1 MPRSF
6 KPILLIALGTMA
18 IAGAIALMP
27 VQPAEAQCGSQA
39 SSCKSCHEVQ
49 GQDPVNAEGDWHVQ
63 HAFGDFCQF
72 CHAGNVQAM
81 DKAAAHA
88 GMVAPL
94 GDIQANCASCHPGD
108 ADALAQTYAA
118 VLGVTVG
125 EGGAPASAAP
135 TPAQPA
141 ATEAPAAPVEMAAPD
156 LTAPGV
162 VDFNARLEAGEARP
176 PVNWGD
182 IILGGLIVVLLAGG
196 GAFVVWNERRLRKAS
211 GGPVVQGAKAAP
223 ALVSIEGVS
232 PEAAALLPKLERL
245 NPLGKRA
252 LARLLENP
260 EIASDLLVRLS
271 RLDPALVEQLRG
283 LDRETR
289 ELLLAMAGT

>member
-6 KPILLIALGTMA
+6 KPFMLIVLGTA
-18 IAGAIALMP
+18 AVAGAIALLP

-81 DKAAAHA
+81 DKAAAHE

-108 ADALAQTYAA
+108 TEALAQTYAA
-118 VLGVTVG
+118 MLGVTVG
-125 EGGAPASAAP
+125 AGEAPTSAGP
-135 TPAQPA
+135 TPAAPA
-141 ATEAPAAPVEMAAPD
+141 ATEAPAAPVEMDAPD
-156 LTAPGV
+156 LAAPGV
-162 VDFNARLEAGEARP
+162 VDYNARLSEGEARP
-176 PVNWGD
+176 PANWGD
-182 IILGGLIVVLLAGG
+182 IILGGLIVGLLAGG
-196 GAFVVWNERRLRKAS
+196 GGFVVWNERRLRTAS
-211 GGPVVQGAKAAP
+211 GGRAAQEAKTTPAVVP
-223 ALVSIEGVS
+223 IEGVS
-232 PEAAALLPKLERL
+232 PDVAALLPKLERL

-252 LARLLENP
+252 LARLLESP
-260 EIASDLLVRLS
+260 ETASDLLVRLS

-289 ELLLAMAGT
+289 ELLLAMAGN

>member
-1 MPRSF
+1 
-6 KPILLIALGTMA
+6 
-18 IAGAIALMP
+18 
-27 VQPAEAQCGSQA
+27 
-39 SSCKSCHEVQ
+39 
-49 GQDPVNAEGDWHVQ
+49 
-63 HAFGDFCQF
+63 
-72 CHAGNVQAM
+72 
-81 DKAAAHA
+81 
-88 GMVAPL
+88 
-94 GDIQANCASCHPGD
+94 
-108 ADALAQTYAA
+108 
-118 VLGVTVG
+118 
-125 EGGAPASAAP
+125 
-135 TPAQPA
+135 
-141 ATEAPAAPVEMAAPD
+141 
-156 LTAPGV
+156 
-162 VDFNARLEAGEARP
+162 
-176 PVNWGD
+176 
-182 IILGGLIVVLLAGG
+182 VLLAGG